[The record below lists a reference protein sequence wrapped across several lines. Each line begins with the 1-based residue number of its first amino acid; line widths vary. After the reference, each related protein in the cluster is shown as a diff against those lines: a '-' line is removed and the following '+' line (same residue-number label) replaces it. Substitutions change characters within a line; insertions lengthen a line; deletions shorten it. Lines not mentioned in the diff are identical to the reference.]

1 MKILYW
7 MCKF

>member
-7 MCKF
+7 KK